1 MHYMAL
7 TKTDYTMRCKN
18 CGWENPNGL
27 TKCEK
32 CNTPLAGAVNNQP
45 AYGTVPEAPQAAQ
58 NLNKTVFE
66 AEVFPQAAP
75 AANACPN
82 CGYPMRPGVTDCP
95 NCHQQAAQPV
105 APQPAPR
112 PAAPAPQ
119 QVKAAPMSGT
129 VNPWVQ
135 VAPANKCS
143 LIPVEQQGVETPATL
158 NLKGDAHDLNR
169 ANLDPENQTITS
181 KVQAQLTCE
190 DGQWY
195 IQDKSTQHT
204 TFIYAGEKTALKE
217 GDVILMGNRQFVF
230 HID

>member
-1 MHYMAL
+1 
-7 TKTDYTMRCKN
+7 
-18 CGWENPNGL
+18 
-27 TKCEK
+27 
-32 CNTPLAGAVNNQP
+32 
-45 AYGTVPEAPQAAQ
+45 
-58 NLNKTVFE
+58 
-66 AEVFPQAAP
+66 
-75 AANACPN
+75 
-82 CGYPMRPGVTDCP
+82 MRPGVTDCP
-95 NCHQQAAQPV
+95 NCHQQAAQPA

-195 IQDKSTQHT
+195 IQDKSAQHT

>member
-1 MHYMAL
+1 MFSNIDNN
-7 TKTDYTMRCKN
+7 KNTMRCKN

-45 AYGTVPEAPQAAQ
+45 AYGTIPEAPQAEQ

-95 NCHQQAAQPV
+95 NCHQQAAQPA
-105 APQPAPR
+105 APKPAPR
-112 PAAPAPQ
+112 PATPAPQ

-143 LIPVEQQGVETPATL
+143 LVPVEQQGVETPATL
-158 NLKGDAHDLNR
+158 NLKGDAHELNR

-195 IQDKSTQHT
+195 IQDKSAQHT
-204 TFIYAGEKTALKE
+204 TFIYAGEKTALNE

>member
-1 MHYMAL
+1 
-7 TKTDYTMRCKN
+7 MRCKN

-32 CNTPLAGAVNNQP
+32 CNTPLGGAVKNQP
-45 AYGTVPEAPQAAQ
+45 TYGTIPEAAPQI
-58 NLNKTVFE
+58 NPLNKTVNE
-66 AEVFPQAAP
+66 AVVFPQAQPAAAP

-95 NCHQQAAQPV
+95 NCHQAAAPQAAP
-105 APQPAPR
+105 APQP
-112 PAAPAPQ
+112 APAPQ
-119 QVKAAPMSGT
+119 QVKASPVQGT

-135 VAPANKCS
+135 VAPANKCR
-143 LIPVEQQGVETPATL
+143 LEPIAQQGVDTPAAL
-158 NLKGDAHDLNR
+158 ALKGDAHELNR

-181 KVQAQLTCE
+181 KVQAQITCE

-195 IQDKSTQHT
+195 IQDKSVQHT
-204 TFIYAGEKTALKE
+204 TFIYAGGKTALKE